1 MLKKD
6 ITRCCANIWF
16 YLYLQWAMSYL
27 IDNQPFDEY
36 LYILTVY
43 TGLNINAGTKS
54 NVRFIVIEGKHC
66 KGKLESREVRQLSS
80 TDHKVRTIYHNL
92 E

>member
-1 MLKKD
+1 
-6 ITRCCANIWF
+6 
-16 YLYLQWAMSYL
+16 MSYL

-66 KGKLESREVRQLSS
+66 KNKLESRGVRQLTS
-80 TDHKVRTIYHNL
+80 TDHKVRTILNKQNIEMPNAFISSFL
-92 E
+92 LSIC